1 MAGKYCEAAIGFLLR
16 SFSNRRF
23 FWICVIIL
31 SVWNMATIFML
42 MKNRSDTDST
52 TIGVT
57 TSYISWINTFP
68 AVSICLSKNRI
79 TKEFSEAVKRRS
91 ADGHSPSYT
100 YIRTLYD
107 YLFIN
112 PNNLYLKE
120 EYCKEFNSTCGVDIL
135 GMRKE
140 LFASSC
146 TEFIEKIYF
155 SEKLL
160 PNCEEI
166 FKFHE
171 LEMGYCF
178 LANNLIDYQSIEKM
192 PLVYSSL
199 DEFRNLRLVLR
210 SGLIYRYDLY
220 IHSPENQPYFNAL
233 AYTITSDPS
242 VHSFNVEG
250 IENNHDVIEE
260 PVSQRMCKFDTETS
274 DNNVLYSF
282 STCMSKIRSEIEMNL
297 CNCTLFS
304 QSKNSSINY
313 CGVEGISC
321 LDKGSG
327 KYSSSS
333 SDCSVKLYKILSGNL
348 PARVIRHVGSN
359 MACLPSCMEQQIS
372 YVGSREKNHNDY
384 GDSNMVEIEITSP
397 PTAKYFRTVTQTKLD
412 LVVAVGGVIGL
423 FTGASL
429 LNILEV
435 ISIIFS
441 KIKRTFTR

>member
-1 MAGKYCEAAIGFLLR
+1 
-16 SFSNRRF
+16 
-23 FWICVIIL
+23 
-31 SVWNMATIFML
+31 MATIFML

-52 TIGVT
+52 SIGVT

-79 TKEFSEAVKRRS
+79 TKEFSETVKRSS

-120 EYCKEFNSTCGVDIL
+120 EYCKDFNSTCGVDIVA
-135 GMRKE
+135 MRKA

-146 TEFIEKIYF
+146 TEFMEKIYF

-178 LANNLIDYQSIEKM
+178 LANNLIDYQSIDKM

-199 DEFRNLRLVLR
+199 DEFRNLRLVL
-210 SGLIYRYDLY
+210 
-220 IHSPENQPYFNAL
+220 PENQPYFNAL

-274 DNNVLYSF
+274 DNDVLYSF

-297 CNCTLFS
+297 CNCTLFNH
-304 QSKNSSINY
+304 SKNNSINY

-321 LDKGSG
+321 LDKG
-327 KYSSSS
+327 
-333 SDCSVKLYKILSGNL
+333 NL
-348 PARVIRHVGSN
+348 AARVISRVSSN

-372 YVGSREKNHNDY
+372 YKNHNDY

-412 LVVAVGGVIGL
+412 LVVAIGSVIGL
-423 FTGASL
+423 FIGASL

-441 KIKRTFTR
+441 KIKHTFTR

>member
-1 MAGKYCEAAIGFLLR
+1 MAGKYCGAAIRFLLR
-16 SFSNRRF
+16 RFSNRRF

-31 SVWNMATIFML
+31 SLWNMATIFML

-52 TIGVT
+52 SIGVT

-79 TKEFSEAVKRRS
+79 TKEFSETVKRSS

-120 EYCKEFNSTCGVDIL
+120 EYCKDFNSTCGVDIVA
-135 GMRKE
+135 MRKA

-146 TEFIEKIYF
+146 TEFMEKIYF

-178 LANNLIDYQSIEKM
+178 LANNLIDYQSIDKM

-199 DEFRNLRLVLR
+199 DEFRNLRLVL
-210 SGLIYRYDLY
+210 
-220 IHSPENQPYFNAL
+220 PENQPYFNAL

-274 DNNVLYSF
+274 DNDVLYSF

-297 CNCTLFS
+297 CNCTLFNH
-304 QSKNSSINY
+304 SKNNSINY

-321 LDKGSG
+321 LDKG
-327 KYSSSS
+327 
-333 SDCSVKLYKILSGNL
+333 NL
-348 PARVIRHVGSN
+348 AARVISRVSSN

-372 YVGSREKNHNDY
+372 YKNHNDY

-412 LVVAVGGVIGL
+412 LVVAIGSVIGL
-423 FTGASL
+423 FIGASL

-441 KIKRTFTR
+441 KIKHTFTR

>member
-1 MAGKYCEAAIGFLLR
+1 MGVFRKHTKCMYNGRTNCSKHGI
-16 SFSNRRF
+16 F

-31 SVWNMATIFML
+31 SLWNMATIFML

-52 TIGVT
+52 SIGVT

-79 TKEFSEAVKRRS
+79 TKEFSETVKRSS

-120 EYCKEFNSTCGVDIL
+120 EYCKDFNSTCGVDIVA
-135 GMRKE
+135 MRKA

-146 TEFIEKIYF
+146 TEFMEKIYF

-178 LANNLIDYQSIEKM
+178 LANNLIDYQSIDKM

-210 SGLIYRYDLY
+210 NGLIYRYDLY

-274 DNNVLYSF
+274 DNDVLYSF

-297 CNCTLFS
+297 CNCTLFNH
-304 QSKNSSINY
+304 SKNSI
-313 CGVEGISC
+313 
-321 LDKGSG
+321 
-327 KYSSSS
+327 
-333 SDCSVKLYKILSGNL
+333 DCSVKLYKILSGNL
-348 PARVIRHVGSN
+348 AARVISRVSSN

-412 LVVAVGGVIGL
+412 LVVAIGSVIGL
-423 FTGASL
+423 FIGASL

-441 KIKRTFTR
+441 KIKHTFTR

>member
-1 MAGKYCEAAIGFLLR
+1 MAGKYCKAAIGFLLR

-23 FWICVIIL
+23 FWICVILL
-31 SVWNMATIFML
+31 SAWNMATIFIL

-52 TIGVT
+52 SIGIT

-79 TKEFSEAVKRRS
+79 TKEFSEAVKRRV
-91 ADGHSPSYT
+91 DQSPSYT

-112 PNNLYLKE
+112 PNNLYLKQ

-135 GMRKE
+135 DMRKE
-140 LFASSC
+140 LLASSC

-155 SEKLL
+155 SEKPL

-178 LANNLIDYQSIEKM
+178 LANNLIDYQNIEKM

-199 DEFRNLRLVLR
+199 DEYRNLRLVLR

-233 AYTITSDPS
+233 SYTITSDPS

-250 IENNHDVIEE
+250 IENHHDVIQE
-260 PVSQRMCKFDTETS
+260 PVSQRMCKFDTETT
-274 DNNVLYSF
+274 DNSVLYSF
-282 STCMSKIRSEIEMNL
+282 STCMSEIRSEIEMKL
-297 CNCTLFS
+297 CNCTLFNNS
-304 QSKNSSINY
+304 GKNTTKY

-321 LDKGSG
+321 LDRE
-327 KYSSSS
+327 
-333 SDCSVKLYKILSGNL
+333 NL
-348 PARVIRHVGSN
+348 AARVKSHVGSN

-372 YVGSREKNHNDY
+372 YVGSREKNYNEY
-384 GDSNMVEIEITSP
+384 GDSHMVEIEITSP

-412 LVVAVGGVIGL
+412 LVVAIGGVIGL

-435 ISIIFS
+435 ISMIFS
-441 KIKRTFTR
+441 RIKHIFTH

>member
-31 SVWNMATIFML
+31 SVWNMTTIFML

-52 TIGVT
+52 SIGVT

-100 YIRTLYD
+100 YIRTL
-107 YLFIN
+107 
-112 PNNLYLKE
+112 
-120 EYCKEFNSTCGVDIL
+120 EFNSTCGVDIL

-146 TEFIEKIYF
+146 TEFMEKIFF

-160 PNCEEI
+160 HNCEEI

-210 SGLIYRYDLY
+210 SGLIYRYDIY

-304 QSKNSSINY
+304 QSKNSSIKY

-321 LDKGSG
+321 LDKG
-327 KYSSSS
+327 
-333 SDCSVKLYKILSGNL
+333 NL
-348 PARVIRHVGSN
+348 AARVISHVGSN

-412 LVVAVGGVIGL
+412 LVVAIGGVIGL

-441 KIKRTFTR
+441 KIKHTFAR